1 MILEKTFAN
10 RNITERVR
18 RPDKRKY
25 VPIIRQCAKNY
36 IINLS
41 PLCLFDYVIML
52 IMYSA
57 IIRIKIFRL
66 RCKSSIKYINK
77 DIYSIY
83 MHIV

>member
-25 VPIIRQCAKNY
+25 VPIIHQCAKNY

-41 PLCLFDYVIML
+41 SLCLFDYVIML

-57 IIRIKIFRL
+57 IIRIKIFT
-66 RCKSSIKYINK
+66 
-77 DIYSIY
+77 
-83 MHIV
+83 